1 MDRISTVVLVAMVTG
16 LITGL
21 GAPARAEKV
30 VPDASSGI
38 EYSYAPLIKQVA
50 PAVVNIYTTRTIRQS
65 RQSPFSGSIF
75 EQFFGDR
82 FSFGSPG
89 ERQQSSLGSGVIV
102 GADGV
107 VVTNRH
113 VIAGADEI
121 TVALADRREFIA
133 ELVLEDERSDLAVL
147 RIDTQGEILPS
158 LAFRDSDD
166 VEVGDIV
173 FAIGNPFGV
182 GQTVTSGIVSGVAV
196 SDIGISDYESFI
208 QTDAAINPGNSGG
221 ALIGLDGTLFGINT
235 VILSRSGGSHGVGFA
250 IPSNLVARVVES
262 ALTDGKIIR
271 PWFGAS
277 GQTVTSD
284 IAESLGLDRP
294 RGVMINAIHQ
304 GGPADRGG
312 IQVGDVIMDLMGR
325 EMTDPKALATRLAS
339 EPVGGTVEVVILR
352 GDAELTLHIPL
363 EAAPEDPPS
372 NKTTLDADHPLGG
385 ATIANLSPALA
396 EELNL
401 STLSQGVIVVDIIR
415 GSRAHRLRLRP
426 GDIIAEVNDKSLGSV
441 AEMDAFWGSYVDDI
455 QVTIMRGGR
464 LLSARIQ

>member
-1 MDRISTVVLVAMVTG
+1 MTRVPALAIMG
-16 LITGL
+16 LIAFSPVL
-21 GAPARAEKV
+21 AQVEKV
-30 VPDASSGI
+30 VPDASVRV
-38 EYSYAPLIKQVA
+38 EYSYAPLIKNVA
-50 PAVVNIYTTRTIRQS
+50 PAVVNIYTTRIIRQS

-89 ERQQSSLGSGVIV
+89 QREQSSLGSGVIV
-102 GADGV
+102 GPDGV
-107 VVTNRH
+107 IVTNRH

-121 TVALADRREFIA
+121 TVALSDRREFKA
-133 ELVLEDERSDLAVL
+133 EVILEDERSDLAVL
-147 RIDTQGEILPS
+147 RIDTKGELLPA
-158 LAFRDSDD
+158 LAFRDSDN

-196 SDIGISDYESFI
+196 SDLGISDYESFI

-294 RGVMINAIHQ
+294 QGVMVNAIHK
-304 GGPADRGG
+304 GSPADRSGLE
-312 IQVGDVIMDLMGR
+312 VGDVIMMLLGR
-325 EMTDPKALATRLAS
+325 TVTDPKALATRLAA
-339 EPVGGTVEVVILR
+339 EPVGGSADVVVLR
-352 GDAELTLHIPL
+352 GDTELTLQVPL
-363 EAAPEDPPS
+363 EAAPADPPA
-372 NKTTLDADHPLGG
+372 NETTLDADHPLGG

-401 STLSQGVIVVDIIR
+401 STMSTGVIVMDIVR
-415 GSRAHRLRLRP
+415 GSKAHRFRLRP
-426 GDIIAEVNDKSLGSV
+426 GDIISEVNDRTLASV
-441 AEMDAFWGSYVDDI
+441 AQMDAYWGAYDDEI
-455 QVTIMRGGR
+455 MVTVMRGGR
-464 LLSARIQ
+464 SLSARIQ

>member
-1 MDRISTVVLVAMVTG
+1 MNRLSALVIAG
-16 LITGL
+16 FIAL
-21 GAPARAEKV
+21 GPAQAAVEKI
-30 VPDASSGI
+30 VPDQQTMV
-38 EYSYAPLIKQVA
+38 EFSYAPLIKKVA
-50 PAVVNIYTTRTIRQS
+50 PAVVNIYTKRIIRQS

-82 FSFGSPG
+82 FSFGSPE
-89 ERQQSSLGSGVIV
+89 ERVQSALGSGVIV

-121 TVALADRREFIA
+121 IVALSDRRQFKA
-133 ELVLEDERSDLAVL
+133 EVILEDERSDLAVL
-147 RIDTQGEILPS
+147 RIDTKGELLPT
-158 LAFRDSDD
+158 LAFRDSDS

-196 SDIGISDYESFI
+196 SDIGVSYYESFI

-221 ALIGLDGTLFGINT
+221 ALVGLDGTLFGINT

-294 RGVMINAIHQ
+294 RGVMLNAVHDK
-304 GGPADRGG
+304 GPADRAGLE
-312 IQVGDVIMDLMGR
+312 VGDVILTLMGR
-325 EMTDPKALATRLAS
+325 DITDPKALASRLAAQ
-339 EPVGGTVEVVILR
+339 PVGGNAEVVVLR
-352 GDAELTLHIPL
+352 GDDQMTMQVPL
-363 EAAPEDPPS
+363 EAAPEDPPA
-372 NKTTLDADHPLGG
+372 NETTLDAAHPLGG

-396 EELNL
+396 EELQL
-401 STLSQGVIVVDIIR
+401 PTMTKGVIVKDIVR
-415 GSRAHRLRLRP
+415 GSKAHRFRLRP
-426 GDIIAEVNDKSLGSV
+426 GDIIAKVNDRNLGSV
-441 AEMDAFWGSYVDDI
+441 AEMDAYWGSYDDEI
-455 QVTIMRGGR
+455 RVTIMRGGR
-464 LLSARIQ
+464 TLSARIQ